1 LAQSRQ
7 GEPPSLHKPELEKVR
22 KVGGCLDEAKLC
34 DIFTSTQ
41 KGKLE
46 QKMRTRTCSAFFQR
60 SETLFKQK
68 QQRFSADPNDQSIF
82 TTIFENA

>member
-1 LAQSRQ
+1 MAQSRQ

-22 KVGGCLDEAKLC
+22 KVGGCLDEDKLC

-60 SETLFKQK
+60 SETLYKQK
-68 QQRFSADPNDQSIF
+68 QQRFSGAPNNQSIF
-82 TTIFENA
+82 TTKFENS